1 MSVKV
6 KTLISNSPAI
16 CHYIMSWRSS
26 EGKMTKDTNSSLSE
40 WVFTL
45 WLTNHNDVFVGEIVL
60 LAYKIK
66 KIKELI

>member
-1 MSVKV
+1 
-6 KTLISNSPAI
+6 
-16 CHYIMSWRSS
+16 MSWRSS

-66 KIKELI
+66 KKIKELI